1 MNGNAAG
8 SAPVNGAGVATVPY
22 SIQLAAGSYSITA
35 QFVSSNPAFGNSA
48 GSNTLTVTRETT
60 VTPSSSNPFSVSV
73 NSPGGTAGPI
83 TLSAAITETP
93 DGSPGDISNAVPVTC
108 TLTPVVSAP
117 TITQT
122 ATVTGGGVGGT
133 LTASCTFNNVPVN
146 VYDVTFT
153 VGGNF
158 YTGVSPITVLAVF
171 DITAGSTTGGG
182 TITHNGVRANFG
194 FNAKYK
200 NDGWP
205 QGSLDYVEHRSTGD
219 VHIKGNTVNS
229 LSVVGNTAV
238 FIIQATLNGVAG
250 YTAQVTVTDNGEPG
264 SGHDTFGMQV
274 TAPNNSTVSDLTFSP
289 ITIDGGNIQVK

>member
-1 MNGNAAG
+1 M
-8 SAPVNGAGVATVPY
+8 
-22 SIQLAAGSYSITA
+22 
-35 QFVSSNPAFGNSA
+35 
-48 GSNTLTVTRETT
+48 
-60 VTPSSSNPFSVSV
+60 
-73 NSPGGTAGPI
+73 
-83 TLSAAITETP
+83 
-93 DGSPGDISNAVPVTC
+93 TC

-117 TITQT
+117 TLTQT

-133 LTASCTFNNVPVN
+133 LNASCTFNNVPVN

-158 YTGVSPITVLAVF
+158 YTGVSPVTVLAVF

-194 FNAKYK
+194 FNAKFK
-200 NDGWP
+200 NNGSLD
-205 QGSLDYVEHRSTGD
+205 GSLDYVEHRSTGD
-219 VHIKGNTVNS
+219 VHIKGDTIQS

-238 FIIQATLNGVAG
+238 FIIQVTLNGVAG

-264 SGHDTFGMQV
+264 AGHDTFGLQL

-289 ITIDGGNIQVK
+289 ITIDGGNIQIH